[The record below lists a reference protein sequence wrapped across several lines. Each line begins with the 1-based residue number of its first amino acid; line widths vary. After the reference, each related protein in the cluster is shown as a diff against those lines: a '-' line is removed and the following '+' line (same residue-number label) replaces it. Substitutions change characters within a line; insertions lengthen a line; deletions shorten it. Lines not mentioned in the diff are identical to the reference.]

1 MSRSERALLE
11 DDDVVRATKWAMAA
25 VVLVCGTFS
34 VGCGESAP
42 KKEPQAE
49 VSGTVTFND
58 SPITLDSAVIFT
70 SKDKGATAAGKIDS
84 LGKYQLAAG
93 NPNIGIPAG
102 RYQVMIRPPAAAA
115 QEVSQNSDDYKK
127 MMMAAG
133 GTAKKPT
140 AEGTKDI
147 PAKFHSFESSGIV
160 LELKP
165 GPNTFDFPLDKL
177 DKK

>member
-1 MSRSERALLE
+1 VKRVMESPWSLQAAALL
-11 DDDVVRATKWAMAA
+11 TA
-25 VVLVCGTFS
+25 VLCGTLL
-34 VGCGESAP
+34 GCGESAP

-49 VSGTVTFND
+49 VSGSVTFD
-58 SPITLDSAVIFT
+58 GAPITIDSAVIFS
-70 SKDKGATAAGKIDS
+70 SKDKGATAAGKVDS
-84 LGKYQLAAG
+84 LGKFQLAAG

-115 QEVSQNSDDYKK
+115 VEVSQNSEEYKK
-127 MMMAAG
+127 MMMAGA
-133 GTAKKPT
+133 AKATKPT
-140 AEGTKDI
+140 AQGTKDI
-147 PAKFHSFESSGIV
+147 PAKFHSFDTSEIV